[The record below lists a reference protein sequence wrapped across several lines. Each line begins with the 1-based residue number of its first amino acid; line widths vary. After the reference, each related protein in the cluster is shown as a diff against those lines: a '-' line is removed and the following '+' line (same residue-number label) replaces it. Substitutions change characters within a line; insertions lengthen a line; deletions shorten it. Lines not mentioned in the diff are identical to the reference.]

1 MINYECLRI
10 FLFMAFVAVVGII
23 GVEYLNKRII
33 RSMQTTINTMYEYI
47 GIKDETIELL
57 SVRLK
62 EKEDEIKNNRDKGR

>member
-1 MINYECLRI
+1 
-10 FLFMAFVAVVGII
+10 MAFVAIVGII
-23 GVEYLNKRII
+23 GVEYLNQRII
-33 RSMQTTINTMYEYI
+33 KSMQTTINTMYEYI